1 MSYTTVDT
9 LWGHILVYVVKLLI
23 LFCENAELNYFNSF
37 VHTREA
43 VKDKAVPHK
52 EIYHNAIQKKK
63 KQFKMNCAS
72 LFQRNLILAMCKC
85 HIDGLPK

>member
-9 LWGHILVYVVKLLI
+9 LWGHILVYVLKLLI
-23 LFCENAELNYFNSF
+23 LFCENAELNDFNSF
-37 VHTREA
+37 VHTRKA

-63 KQFKMNCAS
+63 KTILNELCISIPEELNLGYVQMPHWWAS
-72 LFQRNLILAMCKC
+72 
-85 HIDGLPK
+85 

>member
-9 LWGHILVYVVKLLI
+9 LWGHILVYVLKLLI
-23 LFCENAELNYFNSF
+23 LFCENAELNDFNSF

-63 KQFKMNCAS
+63 KKTILNELCIS
-72 LFQRNLILAMCKC
+72 IPEELNLGYVQMP
-85 HIDGLPK
+85 H